1 VIEMTDVA
9 ADPVPTEGPHAVA
22 ATPGGGRGALR
33 LEAVSKRFGDVTAV
47 DSVSL
52 DLEPGEFLTLL
63 GPSGSGKTTTLL
75 MIAGFEQPTSGEIY
89 LDERRVTAIA
99 PHRRNMGMVFQN
111 YALFPHMTVFDNV
124 AFPLRMRGESRSEI
138 RRRVAESLTL
148 VRLEG
153 YERRYPRELSGG
165 QQQRVA
171 LARASVYRPP
181 LMLMD
186 EPLSALDR
194 NLRGEMQ
201 VEIKR
206 LHRDLGTSMICVTH
220 DQQEALALS
229 DRIVLMHEGQVVQV
243 GTAREIYERPRS
255 LFAAQFLGDSNVLRG
270 EVAGM
275 DAGGTV
281 EVALREGARIR
292 GRAGDDV
299 ATGDRVVVVTR
310 PERATLAGAPGAAPD
325 GLDFTL
331 HEAVYLGDRL
341 RCHGTFATGDAA
353 VLSLDVRDAQD
364 VVGQG
369 RGCVSW
375 AADDA
380 IVLAAQDPVI
390 DREQAPA
397 RAPGR
402 SAR

>member
-9 ADPVPTEGPHAVA
+9 VTGAEI
-22 ATPGGGRGALR
+22 RQGALR
-33 LEAVSKRFGDVTAV
+33 LEGVCKRFGDVTAV
-47 DSVSL
+47 DSVDL
-52 DLEPGEFLTLL
+52 DLHPGEFLTLL

-75 MIAGFEQPTSGEIY
+75 MIAGFERPTSGEIY
-89 LDERRVTAIA
+89 LDERRVTDIA

-124 AFPLRMRGESRSEI
+124 AFPLRMRGASRAEI
-138 RRRVAESLTL
+138 RTGVAESLAL

-153 YERRYPRELSGG
+153 YERRFPRELSGG

-194 NLRGEMQ
+194 KLRGEMQ

-220 DQQEALALS
+220 DQEEALALS
-229 DRIVLMHEGQVVQV
+229 DRIVLMHEGQVLQV
-243 GTAREIYERPRS
+243 GTAREIYERPRT

-270 EVAGM
+270 EVVSAAA
-275 DAGGTV
+275 DGTV
-281 EVALREGARIR
+281 DVALGVGAHIR
-292 GRAGDDV
+292 GRAADTV
-299 ATGDRVVVVTR
+299 SAGDRVVVVTR
-310 PERATLAGAPGAAPD
+310 PERATLANGTGTAGPD

-331 HEAVYLGDRL
+331 HETVYLGDRL

-353 VLSLDVRDAQD
+353 VLSLDVRDGQD
-364 VVGQG
+364 IVGRG

-380 IVLAAQDPVI
+380 IVLDAASNGVQ
-390 DREQAPA
+390 
-397 RAPGR
+397 
-402 SAR
+402 

>member
-9 ADPVPTEGPHAVA
+9 PNPLRPDGTPAVA
-22 ATPGGGRGALR
+22 ATERDGAQGALR

-47 DSVSL
+47 DGVNL
-52 DLEPGEFLTLL
+52 ELEPGEFVTLL

-75 MIAGFEQPTSGEIY
+75 MIAGFEHPTSGEIY

-111 YALFPHMTVFDNV
+111 YALFPHMRVFDNV

-138 RRRVAESLTL
+138 RRRVAEILAL

-153 YERRYPRELSGG
+153 LEQRYPRELSGG

-181 LMLMD
+181 QMLMD

-194 NLRGEMQ
+194 NLRGDMQ

-220 DQQEALALS
+220 DQEEALALS
-229 DRIVLMHEGQVVQV
+229 DRIVLMHEGRVVQV

-270 EVAGM
+270 EVVGT

-292 GRAGDDV
+292 GRAGDAV
-299 ATGDRVVVVTR
+299 AAGDRVVVVTR
-310 PERATLAGAPGAAPD
+310 PERATLADGTAEAARD

-353 VLSLDVRDAQD
+353 VLSLDVRDGQD

-380 IVLAAQDPVI
+380 IVLAAAGNGTQ
-390 DREQAPA
+390 
-397 RAPGR
+397 
-402 SAR
+402 